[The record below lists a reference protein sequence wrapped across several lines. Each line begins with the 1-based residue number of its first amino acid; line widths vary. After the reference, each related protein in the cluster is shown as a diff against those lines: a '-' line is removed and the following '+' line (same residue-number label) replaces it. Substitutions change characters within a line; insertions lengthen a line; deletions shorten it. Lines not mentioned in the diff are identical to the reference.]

1 MTGISYKTPFPLLW
15 AYDDA
20 ASGSF
25 PQVDIPWFSFFLLA
39 GAFFCCFTLL
49 NGAIHR
55 AGVVDVASTCRAAG
69 GGGEGLACVIHLR
82 LYFV

>member
-1 MTGISYKTPFPLLW
+1 VRKCESNRGVELAVALGESEREMMGISYKTPIPLLW

-55 AGVVDVASTCRAAG
+55 AGRC
-69 GGGEGLACVIHLR
+69 
-82 LYFV
+82 